1 MLLCQQ
7 DNLLFLEK
15 KMNGI
20 NSLGEGVAKIQHPN

>member
-15 KMNGI
+15 KVNGI
-20 NSLGEGVAKIQHPN
+20 NNLGEGVAKIQHPN